1 MIGFERSAVA
11 EPVAFTP
18 VSERPATARVG
29 AAPGAPARA
38 ISLKSVSMSFGSGED
53 RVDALTEIEMGVGE
67 GEFVSVV
74 GASGCG
80 KSTLLRIIA
89 GLLKPTTGSVEIGGR
104 TIDGPDPG
112 VGIVFQTPVL
122 LPWRSVRRN
131 VELQLD
137 VRRISSPELRAR
149 VNDLLDLVGL
159 QGFGERK
166 PYELSGGMQQRVAI
180 CRALVHDPSL
190 LLMDEPFG
198 ALDALTREQMNLE
211 LQRIWMETRKTV
223 FFITHSIT
231 EAVMLGDRVVVM
243 TPRPG
248 RIMEIVPVPLPRPR
262 EFSIMRVPEFHTAC
276 DRVRQLMN
284 AAGFVE

>member
-1 MIGFERSAVA
+1 MAQAIPLSRGRDVSAGATIKPKSDPDERLGRDM
-11 EPVAFTP
+11 T
-18 VSERPATARVG
+18 T
-29 AAPGAPARA
+29 A
-38 ISLKSVSMSFGSGED
+38 ISLKSIQKSFGAGKN
-53 RVDALTEIEMGVGE
+53 RVDALLDIDLEVGK

-74 GASGCG
+74 GSSGCG
-80 KSTLLRIIA
+80 KSTLLRLIA
-89 GLLKPTTGSVEIGGR
+89 GLLPPTSGSVEIGGR
-104 TIDGPDPG
+104 PINGPDPG

-137 VRRISSPELRAR
+137 VRRISTPELRLR
-149 VNDLLDLVGL
+149 VDDLLKLVGL
-159 QGFGERK
+159 MGFGERK
-166 PYELSGGMQQRVAI
+166 PYELSGGMQQRVSI

-211 LQRIWMETRKTV
+211 LQRIWMETGKTV

-248 RIMEIVPVPLPRPR
+248 RIMEIVPVRLPRPR
-262 EFSIMRVPEFHTAC
+262 DFSIMRLPDFHNAC

-284 AAGFVE
+284 AAGFTE

>member
-1 MIGFERSAVA
+1 M
-11 EPVAFTP
+11 
-18 VSERPATARVG
+18 
-29 AAPGAPARA
+29 APA
-38 ISLKSVSMSFGSGED
+38 ISLKRISKSFDTGQK
-53 RVDALTEIEMGVGE
+53 RLDALLDIDLDVEQ
-67 GEFVSVV
+67 GEFVAVV

-80 KSTLLRIIA
+80 KSTLLRLVA
-89 GLLKPTTGSVEIGGR
+89 GLMKPTIGVVQIGGR
-104 TIDGPDPG
+104 PIAGPDAG
-112 VGIVFQTPVL
+112 IGIVFQTPVL

-137 VRRISSPELRAR
+137 IRRISTPSVRSR
-149 VNDLLDLVGL
+149 VDDLLKLVGL
-159 QGFGERK
+159 SGFGERK
-166 PYELSGGMQQRVAI
+166 PYELSGGMQQRVSI

-211 LQRIWMETRKTV
+211 LQRIWMETKKTV
-223 FFITHSIT
+223 LFITHSIT

-248 RIMEIVPVPLPRPR
+248 RVMEIVPVSLPRPR
-262 EFSIMRVPEFHTAC
+262 DFSVMRVAEFHMAC

-284 AAGFVE
+284 AAGFTE